1 MLPASCSAARQ
12 PTRRQ
17 SGTRTAG
24 EHGRGRERADAS
36 CQSCRPHVRQ
46 RSGPAHTHRSRQYTH
61 TQHLRPPSHSQLAPY
76 PQLPPPSLPPGLAA
90 LFFRKRKPLPRTWAD
105 PVLTHKLWTWP
116 SKSRR
121 HRHRPRG
128 RAHGHRAQMARR
140 GAARLHACRA
150 ARRNSGTFA
159 RAARFLASWA
169 KGEPGQPDGQ
179 AAAGRALRLPHTRA
193 IHVQEHSVPENVWAG
208 Q

>member
-1 MLPASCSAARQ
+1 MPEGDLKDLFRGVQKVSS
-12 PTRRQ
+12 
-17 SGTRTAG
+17 SGW
-24 EHGRGRERADAS
+24 
-36 CQSCRPHVRQ
+36 
-46 RSGPAHTHRSRQYTH
+46 
-61 TQHLRPPSHSQLAPY
+61 LRPLTAEDDAEELAEKY
-76 PQLPPPSLPPGLAA
+76 G
-90 LFFRKRKPLPRTWAD
+90 
-105 PVLTHKLWTWP
+105 
-116 SKSRR
+116 
-121 HRHRPRG
+121 
-128 RAHGHRAQMARR
+128 ARWR

-150 ARRNSGTFA
+150 ARRSSGTIA